1 MNCLIVDSEL
11 MARKYLRKLCAK
23 IPELK
28 VVQVCGSLDSAFEIS
43 QRTEI
48 DLLFIDIEFSNP
60 QNLKKFSVG
69 GRAPNLIVTFTHDGV
84 DINAFDSEV
93 TTFIKKPI
101 SFPRFKEVIDQV
113 FSQFSSKT
121 NSNLQDAEEIF
132 VKEQNRFVRVRFEDI
147 IYIENIGDYARIVT
161 PTQAMVTYG
170 TIKAIAEKL
179 PDKYFVRVHRSYIV
193 NWRKIID
200 IEANSLIV
208 PEKVIPISRK
218 LRSTLMGRLNVL

>member
-11 MARKYLRKLCAK
+11 MARKYLKKLCAK

-28 VVQVCGSLDSAFEIS
+28 VIQVCGSLDSAFEII

-48 DLLFIDIEFSNP
+48 DLLFIDIELSN
-60 QNLKKFSVG
+60 QKYLKKLNVS
-69 GRAPNLIVTFTHDGV
+69 GRTPNLIVTFAHDGV

-101 SFPRFKEVIDQV
+101 SFPRFKEVMDRV
-113 FSQFSSKT
+113 FSQFAAKAHSF
-121 NSNLQDAEEIF
+121 QDAEEIF
-132 VKEQNRFVRVRFEDI
+132 VKEQNRFIRVRFDDI
-147 IYIENIGDYARIVT
+147 IYIENIGDYAKIVT
-161 PTQAMVTYG
+161 PNSSMVTYG

-208 PEKVIPISRK
+208 PEKVIPVSRK